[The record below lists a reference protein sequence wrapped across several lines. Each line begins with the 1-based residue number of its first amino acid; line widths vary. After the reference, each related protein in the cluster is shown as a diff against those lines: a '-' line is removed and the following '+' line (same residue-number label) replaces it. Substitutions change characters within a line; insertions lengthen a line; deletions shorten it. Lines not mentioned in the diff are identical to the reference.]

1 MKKLLLSLLTVLVI
15 LTSCEKEDDLFT
27 PVNPPNTNT
36 NMNNTDTTTV
46 NNTDTTTVGNT
57 DTIIN
62 NNGEV
67 TVLTPSQTL
76 PFEFTTVLGEGYDV
90 TRAEFEINCS
100 EQTNI
105 LADTSYS
112 YISTNHVSS
121 VPAQR
126 KYGNGQISLYSSP
139 MSPLFYGQ
147 GAKGIFATTTYPV
160 NSNYWPSHML
170 DFEEELMLCY
180 IMEYNYTP
188 GILSLDLLTYACG
201 GVIVEWSVEMVVTEY
216 SDGIIELSI
225 NNGPNTTMDGQ
236 INWDSDLKLTLHKN
250 F

>member
-67 TVLTPSQTL
+67 TVLTPSQTANL
-76 PFEFTTVLGEGYDV
+76 KQWNNGLIRFYDG
-90 TRAEFEINCS
+90 
-100 EQTNI
+100 
-105 LADTSYS
+105 
-112 YISTNHVSS
+112 
-121 VPAQR
+121 P
-126 KYGNGQISLYSSP
+126 GSP
-139 MSPLFYGQ
+139 SIQ
-147 GAKGIFATTTYPV
+147 GVGMQGVFATTTYPM
-160 NSNYWPSHML
+160 NSNQWPAHSLNGQEEMML
-170 DFEEELMLCY
+170 NFIKSY
-180 IMEYNYTP
+180 SYTP
-188 GILSLDLLTYACG
+188 GILSLDLLSYACG
-201 GVIVEWSVEMVVTEY
+201 GDIVEWSVEMIVTEY
-216 SDGIIELSI
+216 SDGTIELSI
-225 NNGPNTTMDGQ
+225 DQGPNTTMDGQ
-236 INWDSDLKLTLHKN
+236 ITWDSHLKLTLQKN

>member
-67 TVLTPSQTL
+67 TVLTPSQTF
-76 PFEFTTVLGEGYDV
+76 PFAYSTGLGLGYDV

-100 EQTNI
+100 EQTT
-105 LADTSYS
+105 LPADVSYS
-112 YISTNHVSS
+112 YVSTNYLS
-121 VPAQR
+121 PTANLKQWN
-126 KYGNGQISLYSSP
+126 NGLIRFYDGPGSP
-139 MSPLFYGQ
+139 SIQ
-147 GAKGIFATTTYPV
+147 GVGMQGVFATTTYPM
-160 NSNYWPSHML
+160 NSNQWPAHSLNGQEEMML
-170 DFEEELMLCY
+170 NFIKAY
-180 IMEYNYTP
+180 SYTP
-188 GILSLDLLTYACG
+188 GILSVDLLSYACG
-201 GVIVEWSVEMVVTEY
+201 GDIVEWSVEMIVTEY
-216 SDGIIELSI
+216 SDGTIELSI
-225 NNGPNTTMDGQ
+225 DQGPNTTMDGQ
-236 INWDSDLKLTLHKN
+236 ITWDSHLKLTLQKN